1 MEKLSIKIMIGNRAY
16 SMKVPMEEEQKV
28 RLAAKELNKKISKVG
43 KKMNI
48 QDLQDILAMISFEL
62 TIDANKSNY
71 KIHANHEA
79 QEKINTLIKL
89 IDEKIN

>member
-43 KKMNI
+43 KKNEYSRSSRYFSN
-48 QDLQDILAMISFEL
+48 DIL
-62 TIDANKSNY
+62 
-71 KIHANHEA
+71 
-79 QEKINTLIKL
+79 
-89 IDEKIN
+89 

>member
-28 RLAAKELNKKISKVG
+28 RLAAKELNKKISEVG

-48 QDLQDILAMISFEL
+48 LEGAMIF
-62 TIDANKSNY
+62 
-71 KIHANHEA
+71 
-79 QEKINTLIKL
+79 
-89 IDEKIN
+89 

>member
-62 TIDANKSNY
+62 TINANKSNY
-71 KIHANHEA
+71 KIHENYKA

>member
-43 KKMNI
+43 KEMNI

-71 KIHANHEA
+71 KIHENHEA